1 MIQNSDDRDPLRADM
16 EAFAPAL
23 SSDNSNL
30 DSIEADFAEI
40 LAMQEELMPMIN
52 DRSSLRVEWE
62 DLEELDTRKG
72 SSSRIAAALCSVGKL
87 VGAARRGV
95 HMVLGALMSLF
106 HSAAPTH
113 QKPTHQHQHQRLDSI
128 DPSDSHQH
136 HHHHH
141 HPTNSNQTLDRF
153 LPIKLATE
161 CPMAKG
167 ATIWG
172 GVGVNTESVLL
183 REEGDHSSI
192 DAALVSVTTQ
202 AAANAVFLSEFVRRS
217 EAGEEL
223 DGYVIEIDADAARTT
238 DVRQFGE
245 TVRLALT
252 ALSDADPASQQCM
265 RPPPVGG
272 SHGVAARGWHFRFNG
287 APFFVTTFAP
297 CYPPSSSR

>member
-1 MIQNSDDRDPLRADM
+1 
-16 EAFAPAL
+16 
-23 SSDNSNL
+23 
-30 DSIEADFAEI
+30 
-40 LAMQEELMPMIN
+40 
-52 DRSSLRVEWE
+52 
-62 DLEELDTRKG
+62 
-72 SSSRIAAALCSVGKL
+72 
-87 VGAARRGV
+87 
-95 HMVLGALMSLF
+95 
-106 HSAAPTH
+106 
-113 QKPTHQHQHQRLDSI
+113 
-128 DPSDSHQH
+128 
-136 HHHHH
+136 
-141 HPTNSNQTLDRF
+141 
-153 LPIKLATE
+153 
-161 CPMAKG
+161 MAKG

-172 GVGVNTESVLL
+172 GVGEDTDNVLL
-183 REEGDHSSI
+183 REEGDHNSI

-272 SHGVAARGWHFRFNG
+272 GGGHGVAARGWHFRFNG
-287 APFFVTTFAP
+287 VPFFVTTFAP